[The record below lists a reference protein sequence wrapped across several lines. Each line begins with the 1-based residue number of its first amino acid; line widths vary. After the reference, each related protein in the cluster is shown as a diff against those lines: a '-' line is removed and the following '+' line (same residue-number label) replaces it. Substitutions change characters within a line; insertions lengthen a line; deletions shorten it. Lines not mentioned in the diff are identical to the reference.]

1 MLSPEHKMLLWCGHN
16 QQEIGLAEEIVHKLR
31 GLKKADNY
39 HVKATFSYEGSS
51 IDISDTM
58 IRILV
63 MISADGRVRYNEN
76 TNKTYV
82 EMHFKKERKV
92 SRCKQLL
99 ESENLSFKASA
110 GKDGSTYIWF
120 TLNGAIS
127 KSLCMFYGASKN
139 QLAVVIDEIY
149 REAYYNYRLNGGNSY
164 YIKAIVEKY
173 KSQYERQQNQKNI
186 ETVQHDALLNIISV
200 ALDGTKDT
208 IAVSGGY
215 GNKTLAEFGEQVDD
229 ICLLPIAEVVK
240 GTELDYHNTTETKH
254 KIFEEMS
261 YEEKIKSV
269 NKQIDDLLDFIE
281 RNKQAKYDKWRKET
295 SI

>member
-1 MLSPEHKMLLWCGHN
+1 MAYSPVGKPKNKKSNNESLSKHIRDSIDKEY
-16 QQEIGLAEEIVHKLR
+16 R
-31 GLKKADNY
+31 
-39 HVKATFSYEGSS
+39 KATQSGDWNNYSF
-51 IDISDTM
+51 
-58 IRILV
+58 V
-63 MISADGRVRYNEN
+63 YN
-76 TNKTYV
+76 
-82 EMHFKKERKV
+82 
-92 SRCKQLL
+92 
-99 ESENLSFKASA
+99 
-110 GKDGSTYIWF
+110 
-120 TLNGAIS
+120 
-127 KSLCMFYGASKN
+127 
-139 QLAVVIDEIY
+139 
-149 REAYYNYRLNGGNSY
+149 AYYNYRLNGGNSY
-164 YIKAIVEKY
+164 YIKAVVEKY

-186 ETVQHDALLNIISV
+186 ETVQHDALFNIISV

-229 ICLLPIAEVVK
+229 ACLLPIAEVVK

-254 KIFEEMS
+254 KTFEEMS